1 MNFIGGDEKKLFTA
15 VINYYIALKQIHTT
29 MAALTTVSGYVSLLD
44 ENEDNQVKAYALE
57 QLNALVDQF
66 WAEIADIET
75 IKKM

>member
-1 MNFIGGDEKKLFTA
+1 
-15 VINYYIALKQIHTT
+15 

-57 QLNALVDQF
+57 QLNTLVDQF